1 MQSTK
6 TGAKKQPERE
16 RIRGVKLPANPMK
29 KKITVMLLALLII
42 GSGRLVQAQQP
53 KKVPWILLTRPERSG
68 DPASQVNIEAL
79 RQGLR
84 ERGYVEGQN
93 IGLEI
98 LWLAGEP
105 GGIAKRLT
113 DSTRPKVDFIITS
126 GTGSTRAAQKATA
139 TIPIIMA
146 TTSVDPVAEGLIA
159 SFARPGGNI
168 TGLMNM
174 SRELAGKRLELL
186 KEAVPKVSR
195 VALLLAPTRPRTAEL
210 KEAQDAGRALKVQIQ
225 SVAVKGPDDFENA
238 FRAVAKGRAQALIVI
253 SGGVF
258 NAHRPRLIELVAKSR
273 LPAMYTER
281 EYVQAGGLMVYASVL
296 AEQYRRVAVYID
308 KIIKGAKPADL
319 PIEQPMKFELIIN
332 LKTAK
337 QIGLTIPPNL
347 LVRADKVIR

>member
-1 MQSTK
+1 M
-6 TGAKKQPERE
+6 
-16 RIRGVKLPANPMK
+16 PANPMK
-29 KKITVMLLALLII
+29 QKFFVMLLALLII
-42 GSGRLVQAQQP
+42 GSSRLVQAQQSN
-53 KKVPWILLTRPERSG
+53 KVPWILLTRPERSG

-93 IGLEI
+93 IAIEI

-105 GGIAKRLT
+105 GRIPKRLSDT
-113 DSTRPKVDFIITS
+113 TLPKADIIVTS
-126 GTGSTRAAQKATA
+126 GTASTRAAQKATA

-186 KEAVPKVSR
+186 KEAVPKISR
-195 VALLLAPTRPRTAEL
+195 VAVLLDPTRPRTAEL
-210 KEAQDAGRALKVQIQ
+210 TETQDAGRALKVEIQ
-225 SVAVKGPDDFENA
+225 SLVVKGPDNFEEA
-238 FRAVAKGRAQALIVI
+238 FRSAAKGRAQALVII

-258 NAHRPRLIELVAKSR
+258 NPHRPRLIELAAKSR
-273 LPAMYTER
+273 LPAMYSEQ
-281 EYVQAGGLMVYASVL
+281 EYVNAGGLMVYASVL

-308 KIIKGAKPADL
+308 KIINGAKPAEL
-319 PIEQPMKFELIIN
+319 PIEPPMKFELIIN
-332 LKTAK
+332 LKAAK
-337 QIGLTIPPNL
+337 QIGVTIPPNL
-347 LVRADKVIR
+347 LARADKVIR